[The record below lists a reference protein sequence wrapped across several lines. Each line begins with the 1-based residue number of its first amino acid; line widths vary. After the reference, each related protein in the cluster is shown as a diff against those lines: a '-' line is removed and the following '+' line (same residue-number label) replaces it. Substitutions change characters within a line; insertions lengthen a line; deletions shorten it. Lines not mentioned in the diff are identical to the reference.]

1 MAWTQSRSW
10 RDWLRALPQGST
22 YLGLTLVAVIWGT
35 IASSLVAD
43 REQSIAGAAS
53 TTTTLARAFEEY
65 TQRTIKEVDK
75 TLLILRQAH
84 DVNPAGF
91 DLPSFTA
98 NDYFVNDVTLQIA
111 LIGRDGYLRST
122 NLGPQSAPTD
132 LSDREHFR
140 VQRDGDTDELF
151 ISKPVLGRTSGKW
164 SIQLTR
170 RLSGPDG
177 AFNGVLVASVD
188 PAYFG
193 RFFSSMAEQLGPQGA
208 VTLIGRD
215 GIVRARGSNST
226 ALAVGQSLH
235 AAILAPML
243 DRRSGV
249 FTARSPIDGV
259 QRITGFRAIPDF
271 PLIVA
276 VSQGLDDV
284 LAGQAEHRRSQLVIG
299 AGLTLVVLIAIAV
312 SIWRSMR
319 LDHAL
324 AALKASEARASQ
336 KSSELEVALG
346 NMSQGIMMIDGRGTV
361 AVLNRRAVELL
372 GLPEDY
378 ITQRPS
384 FDEVLAFQ
392 WRSGEFGPDGSAL
405 PPRLRDFVR
414 HAGATSEVTVYERTR
429 PNGVVLEIRS
439 APLPNGGIVRTYTD
453 ITERTQTAAVLAEA
467 RDRAESASRARTAF
481 LAMMSHEI
489 RTPLN
494 GVIGMASLLA
504 ATPLNEEQRRY
515 TGTLRDSAEHLLQI
529 IDDVLDF
536 SKLEADRGTV
546 EQVSFDIARTIDSI
560 LAMVSPRAR
569 EKGLFLGAAVD
580 PAVPDLVLGD
590 AGALRQVLLNLLGN
604 GVKFTERGAVLLEAT
619 VADASDPEDGVL
631 LRFRVSDTG
640 IGIEPANLP
649 LLFREF
655 SQLDGS
661 ISRRFGG
668 TGLGLAIS
676 KHLVERLGGSIVVD
690 SEPGRGTVFTFTMP
704 FRRAPGASRRASL
717 APLAGERWLV
727 VSRSPEGRRFLAD
740 VAGRM
745 GAVVEAAGPQ
755 EVLDRVLAASGDAQT
770 VLFDESTGSVNALTL
785 ARDLRLAPREG
796 PLRLLLLTPL
806 GHHPTAAEERPDLFD
821 AVVPAPFTCRQLCG
835 AAGLGRAGAPSPPAS
850 LPSPVLQ
857 RRRVLLAEDNRTNR
871 LVLEALLDR
880 MGYACTTAED
890 GASAVRQ
897 AQDSVFDLILMD
909 LMMPGMDGFEAT
921 RAIRALPGAAG
932 QIPIVALTANV
943 VTADPACAAE
953 AGMDGF
959 ATKPVT
965 RERLEEVIREAIAAR
980 AAMAAPPAAAPP
992 APADEAAIDVGAWEL
1007 IRDELGEET
1016 VDIILATFLEDTEQ
1030 RLAEMRDP
1038 SAGSDQLVRH
1048 AHALKSAAAT
1058 FGFSGLSAAAD
1069 ALEAHCPELS
1079 PAARVAAVA
1088 ELDQLFGAGR
1098 RAFEA
1103 RRRAPGAQE
1112 PSKPALVA

>member
-1 MAWTQSRSW
+1 VAWTQSKSW
-10 RDWLRALPQGST
+10 RDWLRALAQGST

-35 IASSLVAD
+35 IASSLIAD
-43 REQSIAGAAS
+43 RDQSIANAAN
-53 TTTTLARAFEEY
+53 TTATLARAFEEY
-65 TQRTIKEVDK
+65 AQRTIKEVDK

-84 DVNPAGF
+84 DVNPEAF
-91 DLPSFTA
+91 DLPSFTG
-98 NDYFVNDVTLQIA
+98 NDHFVNDVTLQIA
-111 LIGRDGYLRST
+111 LIGRDGYLKST
-122 NLGPQSAPTD
+122 NLGPQTAPTD
-132 LSDREHFR
+132 LSDREHYR
-140 VQRDGDTDELF
+140 VQRDSDTDELF

-170 RLSGPDG
+170 RLNGPGG

-193 RFFSSMAEQLGPQGA
+193 RFFGAMAEPLGPKGA

-215 GIVRARGSNST
+215 GIVRARGSSST
-226 ALAVGQSLH
+226 TVAVGQ
-235 AAILAPML
+235 AIDPAILARML
-243 DRRSGV
+243 EQRSGV
-249 FTARSPIDGV
+249 FTARSSIDGID
-259 QRITGFRAIPDF
+259 RITGFRALQDF

-284 LAGQAEHRRSQLVIG
+284 LAGQSEHRRSQLVIG
-299 AGLTLVVLIAIAV
+299 AGLTLVVLIAILV
-312 SIWRSMR
+312 SVWRSMR

-336 KSSELEVALG
+336 KSSELEIALG

-372 GLPEDY
+372 GLPEHY
-378 ITQRPS
+378 LTERPS
-384 FDEVLAFQ
+384 FDEVLEYQ
-392 WRSGEFGPDGSAL
+392 WRSGEFGPDGTAL
-405 PPRLRDFVR
+405 PPPLRDFVR

-504 ATPLNEEQRRY
+504 ATPLDAEQRRY
-515 TGTLRDSAEHLLQI
+515 TGTLRDSAEHLLQV

-546 EQVSFDIARTIDSI
+546 QEVSFDVAQTIDSI

-580 PAVPDLVLGD
+580 TTIPDLMLGD

-619 VADASDPEDGVL
+619 VADASDPEDGLL

-676 KHLVERLGGSIVVD
+676 KHLVERLGGTILVE

-717 APLAGERWLV
+717 APLAGERWVV
-727 VSRSPEGRRFLAD
+727 VSASAEARRFLAE
-740 VAGRM
+740 VVRRM
-745 GAVVEAAGPQ
+745 GGIVEAIGPQ
-755 EVLDRVLAASGDAQT
+755 EVMGRDLAAMKDGVT
-770 VLFDESTGSVNALTL
+770 VLFDESTGPVDATTL
-785 ARDLRLAPREG
+785 ARDLRLAPQDG
-796 PLRLLLLTPL
+796 ALRLLLLTPL
-806 GHHPTAAEERPDLFD
+806 GNHPTAAAERPDLFD

-835 AAGLGRAGAPSPPAS
+835 AAGTARAEAAPVAAPLASPAVPR
-850 LPSPVLQ
+850 Q
-857 RRRVLLAEDNRTNR
+857 RILLAEDNRTNR
-871 LVLEALLDR
+871 LVLQALLDR
-880 MGYACTTAED
+880 MGYACSTAED
-890 GASAVRQ
+890 GVAAVCL
-897 AQDSVFDLILMD
+897 AQEGGFALVLMD
-909 LMMPGMDGFEAT
+909 LMMPGMDGFEAA
-921 RAIRALPGAAG
+921 RAIRKLPGPAG
-932 QIPIVALTANV
+932 AVPIVALTADV
-943 VTADPACAAE
+943 MTADPAAAAK

-965 RERLEEVIREAIAAR
+965 RERLDEVIREAVAAR
-980 AAMAAPPAAAPP
+980 ATAPPASTAID
-992 APADEAAIDVGAWEL
+992 ADAIDVGAWEL

-1016 VDIILATFLEDTEQ
+1016 VDVILATFLEDTEQ
-1030 RLAEMRDP
+1030 RLAEMGDP
-1038 SAGSDQLVRH
+1038 SASADQVGRH

-1058 FGFSGLSAAAD
+1058 FGFSGLSAAAE
-1069 ALEAHCPELS
+1069 ALEASCSELT
-1079 PAARVAAVA
+1079 PAARQAAVA
-1088 ELDQLFGAGR
+1088 QLEQLFAAGR

-1103 RRRAPGAQE
+1103 RRSAPGHGF
-1112 PSKPALVA
+1112 PSVPALVA

>member
-43 REQSIAGAAS
+43 REQSISGAAN
-53 TTTTLARAFEEY
+53 TTATLARAFEEY

-84 DVNPAGF
+84 DVNRDGF

-98 NDYFVNDVTLQIA
+98 SDYFVNDVTLQIA
-111 LIGRDGYLRST
+111 LIGRDGFLKST

-140 VQRDGDTDELF
+140 VQRDSDKDELF

-170 RLSGPDG
+170 RLTGRDG
-177 AFNGVLVASVD
+177 AFDGVLVASVD
-188 PAYFG
+188 PAYFA
-193 RFFSSMAEQLGPQGA
+193 RFFGSMAEPLGSKGA

-215 GIVRARGSNST
+215 GIVRARGSNSSIS
-226 ALAVGQSLH
+226 AVGQSVDPT
-235 AAILAPML
+235 ILAQML
-243 DRRSGV
+243 EKRSGV
-249 FTARSPIDGV
+249 LLARSSIDGV
-259 QRITGFRAIPDF
+259 ERIKGFRILPDF
-271 PLIVA
+271 PLIVT

-284 LAGQAEHRRSQLVIG
+284 LAGQSEHRKSQLTIG

-312 SIWRSMR
+312 SVWRSIR

-324 AALKASEARASQ
+324 AALKASEARASE
-336 KSSELEVALG
+336 KSSELEIALG

-378 ITQRPS
+378 LTQRPS
-384 FDEVLAFQ
+384 FEEVLEFQ
-392 WRSGEFGPDGSAL
+392 WRSGEFGPDGAAL

-414 HAGATSEVTVYERTR
+414 HAGGTSDVTVYERTR

-439 APLPNGGIVRTYTD
+439 APLPHGGIVRTYSD

-467 RDRAESASRARTAF
+467 RDKAESASRARTAF

-504 ATPLNEEQRRY
+504 ATPLDDEQRRY
-515 TGTLRDSAEHLLQI
+515 TGTLRDSAEHLLQV

-546 EQVSFDIARTIDSI
+546 EEVSFDIARTIDSI
-560 LAMVSPRAR
+560 LAMVSPRVR
-569 EKGLFLGAAVD
+569 EKGLFLGAAID

-619 VADASDPEDGVL
+619 VADASDPDEGVL

-676 KHLVERLGGSIVVD
+676 KHLVERLGGSISVE

-717 APLAGERWLV
+717 APLAGEQWVV
-727 VSRSPEGRRFLAD
+727 VSAHAEGRRFLAE
-740 VAGRM
+740 VARRM
-745 GAVVEAAGPQ
+745 GAVVEAMGPQ
-755 EVLDRVLAASGDAQT
+755 DAVARVLSVATGPMT
-770 VLFDESTGSVNALTL
+770 VLLDESTGPVDAPTL

-796 PLRLLLLTPL
+796 ALRFLLLTPV
-806 GHHPTAAEERPDLFD
+806 GVHPAAAQERPDLFD

-835 AAGLGRAGAPSPPAS
+835 AAGLSRAEQPLPAPAAAAPA
-850 LPSPVLQ
+850 LLRP
-857 RRRVLLAEDNRTNR
+857 RILLAEDNRTNR

-880 MGYACTTAED
+880 MGYACTSAED
-890 GASAVRQ
+890 GESALRLAREGGFTLV
-897 AQDSVFDLILMD
+897 LMD
-909 LMMPGMDGFEAT
+909 LMMPGMDGFEAA
-921 RAIRALPGAAG
+921 REIRRLPGPAG
-932 QIPIVALTANV
+932 EVPIVALTANV
-943 VTADPACAAE
+943 MTVEPSDAAK

-965 RERLEEVIREAIAAR
+965 RERLEEVIREALAAR
-980 AAMAAPPAAAPP
+980 SPAASVSS
-992 APADEAAIDVGAWEL
+992 DEDAEAIDVGAWEL

-1016 VDIILATFLEDTEQ
+1016 VGIILATFLEDTEQ

-1038 SAGSDQLVRH
+1038 AAHADQVARH

-1058 FGFSGLSAAAD
+1058 FGFSGLAGAAE
-1069 ALEAHCPELS
+1069 ALEARSADLA
-1079 PAARVAAVA
+1079 PAARQAAVA
-1088 ELDQLFGAGR
+1088 DLDKLFAAGR

-1103 RRRAPGAQE
+1103 RRNSPREALPTAT
-1112 PSKPALVA
+1112 ALVA